1 MARIARSRRF
11 ARELITRRHTV
22 AMVAACVVIAAS
34 VAVLSPLAHAAKP
47 KCFGRNATIVGTSG
61 DDELDGTN
69 GRDVIVA
76 KRGNDT
82 IDARGGRDFICSG
95 RGGFDVVFAGNGN
108 DRIDAQRGFDVIF
121 PGAGND
127 FADGGS
133 VGAFVTYEGSSTAIR
148 ADLRTG
154 LVTGQG
160 RDTLRNVFGL
170 GGSESGDVL
179 EGTNGFNDL
188 EGLGGDDVIRGRGG
202 EFDFLNAGAGN
213 DTVSGGGGTDA
224 LDLVIAHGGPG
235 IGDDVLATSGADV
248 NMPLGTVTGGADVG
262 TDTFTGIEEVGTTLG
277 DDSVIGTDGN
287 NLIFTWDGTDD
298 IQAGDGDDV
307 VAPGPGDDTVDGG
320 AGIDFAEFFPSH
332 PFEPG
337 MDGPV
342 TVDLGAGTAT
352 GQGTDAVSS
361 FESAGGTLLD
371 DTLIGSN
378 GDDALLLGDEGSDDI
393 SGGPGDDLLD
403 GDAFFFGFPENL
415 PGTDDLD
422 GGPGTNDICVGGET
436 VANCESDVLPGSLR
450 GETALRMLG
459 SRANTYYAPILR
471 WAGLHR

>member
-1 MARIARSRRF
+1 
-11 ARELITRRHTV
+11 V
-22 AMVAACVVIAAS
+22 GVVAACVVFAAS

-47 KCFGRNATIVGTSG
+47 KCFGRTATIVGTSG

-127 FADGGS
+127 LADGGAGF
-133 VGAFVTYEGSSTAIR
+133 GAFVTYEGSSTPIR
-148 ADLRTG
+148 ADLRSG

-160 RDTLRNVFGL
+160 RDTLRNVFGV

-179 EGTNGFNDL
+179 EGTNGFDGL
-188 EGLGGDDVIRGRGG
+188 QGLGGDDVIRARGG
-202 EFDFLNAGAGN
+202 EFDFINAGAGN

-224 LDLVIAHGGPG
+224 LDLVVAHGGPG
-235 IGDDVLATSGADV
+235 IGDDTLATSGAIVD
-248 NMPLGTVTGGADVG
+248 MPMGTVVGGADVG

-277 DDSVIGTDGN
+277 DDSVIGTDGDN
-287 NLIFTWDGTDD
+287 FIATFAGNDSLEG
-298 IQAGDGDDV
+298 GDGDDILV
-307 VAPGPGDDTVDGG
+307 PGTGDDTADGG
-320 AGIDFAEFFPSH
+320 AGDDGVDFFLSH

-342 TVDLGAGTAT
+342 NVDLGAGTAT
-352 GQGTDAVSS
+352 GQGTDQLTSIEAAV
-361 FESAGGTLLD
+361 GTLLD
-371 DTLIGSN
+371 DTLTGSN
-378 GDDALLLGDEGSDDI
+378 GDNFLLLGDEGSDDI

-436 VANCESDVLPGSLR
+436 VANCESDTLPGSLR
-450 GETALRMLG
+450 GVKARHLFV
-459 SRANTYYAPILR
+459 SRVGLIDAYYSSLLR
-471 WAGLHR
+471 WADLHR